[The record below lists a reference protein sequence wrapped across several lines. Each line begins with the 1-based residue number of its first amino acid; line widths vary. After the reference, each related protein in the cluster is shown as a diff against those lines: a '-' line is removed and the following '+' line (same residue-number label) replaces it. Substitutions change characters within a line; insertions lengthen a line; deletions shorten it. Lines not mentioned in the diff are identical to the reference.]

1 MKEATSWDQY
11 FLNICD
17 AVASRSKCL
26 SRQIGVV
33 IALDYS
39 VVSTGY
45 NGPARGYPH
54 CSDKITVL
62 ASEPL
67 GDVFEEPSLWFAPGK
82 VITVKDYKKF
92 QDGIMPKIISESKIC
107 PRRAKGYKS
116 GEGLHECPA
125 AHAEANAIANAA
137 RLGVSVRGGTM
148 YMNTKE
154 VACKD
159 CMVLIVNAGIHEL
172 VTLECGVYHE
182 MSFDIAK
189 HGKINL
195 RRFHL

>member
-1 MKEATSWDQY
+1 M
-11 FLNICD
+11 
-17 AVASRSKCL
+17 
-26 SRQIGVV
+26 
-33 IALDYS
+33 
-39 VVSTGY
+39 
-45 NGPARGYPH
+45 
-54 CSDKITVL
+54 L
-62 ASEPL
+62 ANESL
-67 GDVFEEPSLWFAPGK
+67 GDVFEEPSLWFGPGK
-82 VITVKDYKKF
+82 VITVNDYNS
-92 QDGIMPKIISESKIC
+92 IMELPPTC

>member
-1 MKEATSWDQY
+1 MKTTSWDQY

-33 IALDYS
+33 VALDHS

-54 CSDKITVL
+54 CIDTPPQIL
-62 ASEPL
+62 IEDP
-67 GDVFEEPSLWFAPGK
+67 GDIANDPSLWLGPGK
-82 VITVKDYKKF
+82 VITVKNFNTGKF
-92 QDGIMPKIISESKIC
+92 SIQPPTC
-107 PRRAKGYKS
+107 PRRSKGYKS

-137 RLGVSVRGGTM
+137 RLGVSVRGSTM

-159 CMVLIVNAGIHEL
+159 CMVLIVNAGIREL
-172 VTLECGVYHE
+172 VTLECGVYHK
-182 MSFDIAK
+182 MSFNIAE
-189 HGKINL
+189 HGKVNL
-195 RRFHL
+195 RRFDL